1 MTAIKPLHA
10 LREQR
15 HLSLS
20 LGCEKPNAVV
30 MSSSLGVLAV
40 CSQHI
45 FWAELSSLRFIV
57 RQVRNSKRAL
67 DNAEGENVSF
77 RSARCCSGRTLHL
90 KYEVCWPR
98 FSCGECRRFKPRH
111 WLTWSPGKCL
121 VIALATY
128 TFFLWCYIVL
138 KYSQPKKKLAK

>member
-1 MTAIKPLHA
+1 MLCEN
-10 LREQR
+10 RDVC
-15 HLSLS
+15 LSRWAA
-20 LGCEKPNAVV
+20 KKTNAVI
-30 MSSSLGVLAV
+30 MSSGLGVLAV

-57 RQVRNSKRAL
+57 RLVRNSKRAL
-67 DNAEGENVSF
+67 DNAESENVSL

-98 FSCGECRRFKPRH
+98 FSSCGECRRFEPRH

-138 KYSQPKKKLAK
+138 KYSQPKELAK